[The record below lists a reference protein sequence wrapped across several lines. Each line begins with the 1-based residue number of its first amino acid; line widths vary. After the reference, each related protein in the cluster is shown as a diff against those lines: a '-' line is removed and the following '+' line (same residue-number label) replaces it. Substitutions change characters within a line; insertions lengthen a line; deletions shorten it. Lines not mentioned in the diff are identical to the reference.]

1 MQIMLGHAM
10 PPAATRRVEAGVSG
24 ASPSLAEEPVRP
36 AHTIW
41 PGDAFSDGKP
51 DPLAQLGVQSS
62 LLSRGCPLT
71 PGQPLP
77 TLGAGVPP
85 PSRAPRLARRRR
97 ACPRRERR

>member
-62 LLSRGCPLT
+62 FAVAGLPPHSWTATSHSR
-71 PGQPLP
+71 
-77 TLGAGVPP
+77 
-85 PSRAPRLARRRR
+85 SRSSPRLPAPPVWGDGDGR
-97 ACPRRERR
+97 PRG